1 MGSPSPSKSLV
12 STRNKAK
19 SGRSVVS
26 TRNKA
31 KSGRS
36 LASMRNK
43 IKSRSFWKIQ
53 QHQNQNQKT
62 EQSLSVSG
70 KYKKQH
76 KFCQCLQLCHSP
88 IAVQIDQ
95 ACTVKWVDSDCV
107 FWLFTGL
114 TTRHVSYKHGDP
126 ECTCWSFICRI
137 DDQTCVLQ
145 TW

>member
-1 MGSPSPSKSLV
+1 MHEKQGKVWQSVV

-36 LASMRNK
+36 LVSMKNK
-43 IKSRSFWKIQ
+43 VKSRSFWKIQ
-53 QHQNQNQKT
+53 QQQNKNKKT
-62 EQSLSVSG
+62 EQNLSVSG
-70 KYKKQH
+70 KYKKQR

-88 IAVQIDQ
+88 
-95 ACTVKWVDSDCV
+95 CTVKRVDSDCV

-126 ECTCWSFICRI
+126 YCTCWSFTGRI
-137 DDQTCVLQ
+137 DVQTCVLQ
-145 TW
+145 RW